1 MARVR
6 PFLTCDDELLLRE
19 RELRREGFVF
29 IAGVDEAGRGP
40 LAGPVVAAA
49 VILPEAES
57 LPGVFDSKQLTDRR
71 RRELRDEIRAVAA
84 VGVGMAGPEEIDEL
98 NILKATHLAMHRAV
112 AELEKVEFVLVDGLP
127 VPGFPCPC
135 ENMIK
140 GDARC
145 ASIAAASIV
154 AKVCRDELMEKAE
167 LEFPGYGFA
176 RHKGY
181 GTRAHLEALRKLGV
195 SPIHRRSFAPVRAL
209 LGEQCVQMEL
219 FR

>member
-1 MARVR
+1 MLKKTT
-6 PFLTCDDELLLRE
+6 PDEQLE
-19 RELRREGFVF
+19 NARREAGYKL
-29 IAGVDEAGRGP
+29 ICGVDEAGRGP
-40 LAGPVVAAA
+40 LSGPVVAAA
-49 VILPEAES
+49 CILPAGCEI
-57 LPGVFDSKQLTDRR
+57 PGLNDSKKLTPKQRDRLFDTV
-71 RRELRDEIRAVAA
+71 REVAVAYS
-84 VGVGMAGPEEIDEL
+84 VGQASPEEIDEL

-112 AELEKVEFVLVDGLP
+112 AALEKVEYVLVDGLP

-135 ENMIK
+135 ENMVK

-154 AKVCRDELMEKAE
+154 AKVCRDELMEKAD

-176 RHKGY
+176 LHKGY

-219 FR
+219 F